1 MKDIEQIKAQLL
13 IAIQLIDRNILTTT
27 NIDLYNMSETLEDMV
42 ESLES
47 IDDFVDESE
56 ED

>member
-1 MKDIEQIKAQLL
+1 MKDIEEIRAQLL
-13 IAIQLIDRNILTTT
+13 IAIQLIDRNLLTTT

-42 ESLES
+42 ASLES
-47 IDDFVDESE
+47 IDDFLNEPE

>member
-1 MKDIEQIKAQLL
+1 MKDIEEIRAQLL

-42 ESLES
+42 ASLES
-47 IDDFVDESE
+47 IDDFLNEPE

>member
-27 NIDLYNMSETLEDMV
+27 NIDLHNMSETLEDMV
-42 ESLES
+42 KSLES
-47 IDDFVDESE
+47 IDDFLNETE

>member
-27 NIDLYNMSETLEDMV
+27 NIDLHNMSETLEDMV

-47 IDDFVDESE
+47 IDDFLNEPE

>member
-1 MKDIEQIKAQLL
+1 MKDIEEIRAQLL

-27 NIDLYNMSETLEDMV
+27 NIDLHNMSETLEDMV
-42 ESLES
+42 ASLES
-47 IDDFVDESE
+47 IDDFLNETE

>member
-27 NIDLYNMSETLEDMV
+27 NIDLHNMSETLEDMV

-47 IDDFVDESE
+47 IDDFLNETE

>member
-1 MKDIEQIKAQLL
+1 MKDIEEIRAQLL

-27 NIDLYNMSETLEDMV
+27 NIDLHNMSETLEDMV

-47 IDDFVDESE
+47 IDDFLNETE